1 METGHGFQPNCLRI
15 ATKWQVEH
23 FTLAI
28 RMGPRGETSSLE
40 RTSSSFSMT
49 SIVCESSCTSLS
61 FSRALLN
68 DFGGESS
75 DGFDDDRLLK
85 LAPYKESCGE
95 IVPKLNSE
103 WTLTNLL

>member
-1 METGHGFQPNCLRI
+1 
-15 ATKWQVEH
+15 
-23 FTLAI
+23 
-28 RMGPRGETSSLE
+28 
-40 RTSSSFSMT
+40 MT